1 MVRSMINE
9 SNNVRVQL
17 GERGYSLT
25 IGDGVLARAGE
36 LTRAAL
42 GERTRR
48 LAIISNE
55 KVQSFYGKVIEKS
68 LKREGF
74 ITHAHLIGDG
84 ERAKSIRTAERGWA
98 FLIAHGFER
107 SDGIIALGGGV
118 VGDLAGFV
126 ASTLFRGINYVQIP
140 TTLLAQIDSSVGGKT
155 AVNHALG
162 KNLIGTF
169 HQPRAVLID
178 PSSLKTLPRRELR
191 AGLYEA
197 IKYGFIRDRELSSYT
212 RENLDRINALDSDT
226 LTHLIT
232 RCCQI
237 KAEIVAADE
246 RESGLRRILNFGH
259 TVGHA
264 LEATTGFR
272 RLKHGEAVGYGMQ
285 CASAIAEKVG
295 LIEQME
301 ALAIKDRIDALGK
314 LPRIDD
320 LKARNVIE
328 AMSHDKKV
336 AHGKINFIL
345 PTTIG
350 RVVVRDDIEPRVIQY
365 AIEKLLGSAR

>member
-1 MVRSMINE
+1 MKLE
-9 SNNVRVQL
+9 SNNVDVQL
-17 GERGYSLT
+17 GERGYNLT
-25 IGDGVLARAGE
+25 IGAGVLARAGE
-36 LTRAAL
+36 LARAAL

-48 LAIISNE
+48 LAIISNARVHGYYS
-55 KVQSFYGKVIEKS
+55 KVLEKS

-74 ITHAHLIGDG
+74 ITVTHLIGDG
-84 ERAKSIRTAERGWA
+84 ERAKSIRTAERAWA
-98 FLIAHGFER
+98 FLIAQGFER
-107 SDGIIALGGGV
+107 SDGVIALGGGV

-126 ASTLFRGINYVQIP
+126 ASTFFRGINYLQIP

-178 PSSLKTLPRRELR
+178 LTTLKTLPRRELR

-197 IKYGFIRDRELSSYT
+197 IKYGFIRDRELSSYL
-212 RENLDRINALDSDT
+212 RVNLDRINSLDPET
-226 LTHLIT
+226 MTHLIT

-237 KAEIVAADE
+237 KAEVVAADE
-246 RESGLRRILNFGH
+246 RESDLRRILNFGH

-264 LEATTGFR
+264 LETVTGFR

-295 LIEQME
+295 IIGQQDALI
-301 ALAIKDRIDALGK
+301 IRDRIAALGK
-314 LPRIDD
+314 LPPIDD
-320 LKARNVIE
+320 LKTRKIMT

-336 AHGKINFIL
+336 VQSKLHFIL

-350 RVVVRDDIEPRVIQY
+350 RVVVRDDIEPRVIHS
-365 AIEKLLGSAR
+365 AIEELLGSAR

>member
-1 MVRSMINE
+1 MKSE
-9 SNNVRVQL
+9 SNNVQVQL
-17 GERGYSLT
+17 GERGYNLT
-25 IGDGVLARAGE
+25 IGEGVLARAGE

-48 LAIISNE
+48 LAIISNA
-55 KVQSFYGKVIEKS
+55 KVQSYYGKFVEKS

-74 ITHAHLIGDG
+74 ITLTHLMGDG
-84 ERAKSIRTAERGWA
+84 ERAKSIRTAERVWA
-98 FLIAHGFER
+98 YLIAHGFER
-107 SDGIIALGGGV
+107 SDGLIALGGGV

-126 ASTLFRGINYVQIP
+126 ASTFLRGINYVQIP

-178 PSSLKTLPRRELR
+178 PTSLKSLPRRELR

-197 IKYGFIRDRELSSYT
+197 IKYGFIRDRELSSNI
-212 RENLDRINALDSDT
+212 RENLDRINALDPDT
-226 LTHLIT
+226 MTNLIT

-237 KAEIVAADE
+237 KSDVVAADE

-264 LEATTGFR
+264 LEAATGFR

-295 LIEQME
+295 IIEPSDVLI
-301 ALAIKDRIDALGK
+301 IKDRIAALGK

-320 LKARNVIE
+320 LKTRTIIA

-336 AHGKINFIL
+336 AQGKLHFIL

-350 RVVVRDDIEPRVIQY
+350 SVIVRDDIEPRVIHY
-365 AIEKLLGSAR
+365 AIEELLGSAR

>member
-1 MVRSMINE
+1 MIDK
-9 SNNVRVQL
+9 SNSVAVEL
-17 GERGYSLT
+17 GERGYRLT
-25 IGDGVLARAGE
+25 IGDGVLARTGE

-42 GERTRR
+42 GERSRR
-48 LAIISNE
+48 LAIISNA
-55 KVQSFYGKVIEKS
+55 KVHSIYAKVIEKS

-74 ITHAHLIGDG
+74 ITHTHLIGDG
-84 ERAKSIRTAERGWA
+84 ERAKSVRTAERGWA

-107 SDGIIALGGGV
+107 GDGIIALGGGV

-126 ASTLFRGINYVQIP
+126 ASTFFRGINYVQIP

-155 AVNHALG
+155 AVNHSLG

-178 PSSLKTLPRRELR
+178 PNSLKTIPRRELR

-197 IKYGFIRDRELSSYT
+197 IKYGFIRDRELSCYI
-212 RENLDRINALDSDT
+212 RENLDRINALEPVT
-226 LTHLIT
+226 MTHLIT

-237 KAEIVAADE
+237 KADVVAADE

-264 LEATTGFR
+264 LEAATGFR

-295 LIEQME
+295 IIEQAD
-301 ALAIKDRIDALGK
+301 ALTIKDRIAALGK

-320 LKARNVIE
+320 LKTRSVIA
-328 AMSHDKKV
+328 AMSHDKKIV
-336 AHGKINFIL
+336 QSKLHFIL

-350 RVVVRDDIEPRVIQY
+350 RVVVRDDIEPKIIHS
-365 AIEKLLGSAR
+365 AIEELLGSTR

>member
-1 MVRSMINE
+1 MIN
-9 SNNVRVQL
+9 NNVRVQL

-55 KVQSFYGKVIEKS
+55 KVRSYYGKVIEKS

-74 ITHAHLIGDG
+74 ITHTHLIGDG

-162 KNLIGTF
+162 KNLIGAF
-169 HQPRAVLID
+169 HQPRGVLID
-178 PSSLKTLPRRELR
+178 PGSLKTLPRRELR

-197 IKYGFIRDRELSSYT
+197 IKYGFIRDRELSSYI
-212 RENLDRINALDSDT
+212 RENLDRINVLDPDT

-295 LIEQME
+295 IIGKIE
-301 ALAIKDRIDALGK
+301 ALAIKDRIAALGK

-320 LKARNVIE
+320 LKARNVIA

-336 AHGKINFIL
+336 AQGKINFIL
-345 PTTIG
+345 PITIG
-350 RVVVRDDIEPRVIQY
+350 RVVVRDDIETRVIQY
-365 AIEKLLGSAR
+365 AIEELLGSAR